1 MRLVLM
7 LIDWY
12 KINLHF
18 GPAADPM
25 DFGELIV
32 QDSYLAVQR
41 AISELRSVKVSG
53 SDSSRCS
60 GELAIRDH
68 SLQPLIPQTT
78 SKARPDIF

>member
-1 MRLVLM
+1 MRLILI

-12 KINLHF
+12 KINSHS

-32 QDSYLAVQR
+32 QDNCLAVGR
-41 AISELRSVKVSG
+41 AISEPRSARVSE
-53 SDSSRCS
+53 SDSRRRS

-68 SLQPLIPQTT
+68 SLQSLIPQAT
-78 SKARPDIF
+78 SKARPDVL